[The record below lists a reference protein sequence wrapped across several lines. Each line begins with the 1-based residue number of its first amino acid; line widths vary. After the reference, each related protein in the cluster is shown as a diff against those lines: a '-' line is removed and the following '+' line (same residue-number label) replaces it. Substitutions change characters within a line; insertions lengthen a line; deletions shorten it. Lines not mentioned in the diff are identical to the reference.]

1 MQQQLAS
8 YLQRGRQHAGAPT
21 ETLEDRW
28 IVLMRQWLDAWSND
42 RWEYDH
48 RERDDV
54 EAELELRGVEL
65 PGELIPDVYSSFGEL
80 AQKGLMFAELR
91 AMDPEVR
98 ERVDEQASEEFWRML
113 GGDGHD
119 TQN

>member
-1 MQQQLAS
+1 M
-8 YLQRGRQHAGAPT
+8 
-21 ETLEDRW
+21 W
-28 IVLMRQWLDAWSND
+28 QWLDAWSND

-65 PGELIPDVYSSFGEL
+65 PGELIPDVYSSLGEL